1 METPAHACVRV
12 IAALDDLV
20 EQEAAALRNEDWTAV
35 AGLQERIEPLVDFLT
50 LEGMQGTNGSELRDR
65 MAAVYAR
72 REGTSRLLA
81 RTIEQTKRDL
91 EQTRVVRRRV
101 AQIAPAYA
109 GIAATRHRLQAVGE
123 GGAGGRRCTLRRRR
137 NRRGT

>member
-1 METPAHACVRV
+1 MEAPAHACVRV

-35 AGLQERIEPLVDFLT
+35 AGLQERIGPLVDFLT

-109 GIAATRHRLQAVGE
+109 GIAATRHRLQAVG
-123 GGAGGRRCTLRRRR
+123 
-137 NRRGT
+137 